1 MERKRMISGEGAE
14 MQSLERGTRKRRTL
28 ELYEQEMLTEKQAR
42 ALLRVLAHVNESDVL
57 RGNEKASFRQAVK
70 KIGKAWSNRQ

>member
-1 MERKRMISGEGAE
+1 
-14 MQSLERGTRKRRTL
+14 
-28 ELYEQEMLTEKQAR
+28 MLTEKQAR
-42 ALLRVLAHVNESDVL
+42 ALLRVLAHVNEADVL